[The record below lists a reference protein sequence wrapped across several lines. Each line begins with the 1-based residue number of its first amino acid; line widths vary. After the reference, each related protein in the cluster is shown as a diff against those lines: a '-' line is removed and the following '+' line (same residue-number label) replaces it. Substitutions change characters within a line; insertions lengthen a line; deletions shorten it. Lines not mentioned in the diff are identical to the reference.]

1 MHMRAETKKHCRALW
16 HGSKAVMSRE
26 NTEIGIEKDA
36 RRETN

>member
-16 HGSKAVMSRE
+16 RGNKAVMSRE